1 VVDADPD
8 QIAGSL
14 VRPYLDL
21 AMIPRP
27 RPAEP
32 SDHPATP
39 STVESEPVEDE
50 FAELADRI
58 RTYWP

>member
-1 VVDADPD
+1 MDAEPD
-8 QIAGSL
+8 RIAGAL

-21 AMIPRP
+21 PAVPRP

-32 SDHPATP
+32 
-39 STVESEPVEDE
+39 VENE

-58 RTYWP
+58 RTYLAIRN